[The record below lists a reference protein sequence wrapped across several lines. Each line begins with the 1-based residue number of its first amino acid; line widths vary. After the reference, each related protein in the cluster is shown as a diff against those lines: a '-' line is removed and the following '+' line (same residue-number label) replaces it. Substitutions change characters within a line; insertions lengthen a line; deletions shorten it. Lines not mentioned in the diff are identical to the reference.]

1 MDPTYPL
8 VPFANFIGFLLILLP
23 MLTCMTYS
31 IGICAFAAWAI
42 LFGFGQGVNSIVW
55 KDNTNDIAPVWC
67 DLSKS
72 SLFQSSM
79 PKLCLMNDRR
89 SYSHFSRDEYCSSC
103 VLAGYNAK
111 LVQDHKS

>member
-8 VPFANFIGFLLILLP
+8 VPFANFIGCLLILLP

-72 SLFQSSM
+72 NLSQSFM
-79 PKLCLMNDRR
+79 PN
-89 SYSHFSRDEYCSSC
+89 SF
-103 VLAGYNAK
+103 
-111 LVQDHKS
+111 